1 MAKTVIKNTTTHA
14 VVKVVGAAATI
25 TLADM
30 AFEGVTPTGAS
41 IKSVF
46 YASDWNE
53 GLDINRNS
61 ANVLNFLG
69 SGFIDFQKEF
79 GVPITEEHDQSISVD
94 SVGSATNWMVVIEF
108 LKIL

>member
-1 MAKTVIKNTTTHA
+1 MSKVVIRNTTTHA

-41 IKSVF
+41 IKSMF

-53 GLDINRNS
+53 GLDITRNS
-61 ANVLNFLG
+61 VNVVDVFG
-69 SGFIDFQKEF
+69 SGFIDFTEKF
-79 GVPITEEHDQSISVD
+79 AAPITEEHDQSIVVD
-94 SVGSATNWMVVIEF
+94 SAGSATHWMVIIEF

>member
-1 MAKTVIKNTTTHA
+1 MSKVVIKNTTTHA

-53 GLDINRNS
+53 GLDIIRNS
-61 ANVLNFLG
+61 VNVLNFLG

-94 SVGSATNWMVVIEF
+94 SAGSATNWMVVIEF